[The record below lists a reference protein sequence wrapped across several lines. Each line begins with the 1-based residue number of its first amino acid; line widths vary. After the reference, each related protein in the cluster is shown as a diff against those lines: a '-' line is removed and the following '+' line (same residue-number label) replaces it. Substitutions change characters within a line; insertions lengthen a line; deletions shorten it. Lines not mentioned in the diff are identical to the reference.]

1 MKNRITTLILL
12 VLAVQL
18 TFAQVKRE
26 YQDEVFSQT
35 TVVVKHDKAS
45 DKEVL
50 NQYDLDDIGMD
61 QVIRITTE
69 DVVVE
74 EPNSNPAPQIK
85 QPEEKPV
92 VSKPVIPVVPEVA
105 PEDRKPKARRWAKR
119 PKKKEVQKEKKQ
131 EESVAVAPPEEKR
144 ERLNKGGKAERESKT
159 RSSKKVRSNKSVRK
173 ASKKKKRKKRKFKKA
188 KRKKFK
194 KKNKYSCYSF

>member
-35 TVVVKHDKAS
+35 TVVIKHDKAS
-45 DKEVL
+45 DKDVL
-50 NQYDLDDIGMD
+50 DQYDLDNIGMD

-69 DVVVE
+69 NIPVE
-74 EPNSNPAPQIK
+74 VPESNPTPKITQA
-85 QPEEKPV
+85 EESPRA
-92 VSKPVIPVVPEVA
+92 PEVA

-119 PKKKEVQKEKKQ
+119 PKKKEVQQEKKP
-131 EESVAVAPPEEKR
+131 EESIAIATPLEKPDKI
-144 ERLNKGGKAERESKT
+144 NKGGQQERET
-159 RSSKKVRSNKSVRK
+159 NARSSKKVRRSKSTRK
-173 ASKKKKRKKRKFKKA
+173 ASKKKKRKNRKFKKV

-194 KKNKYSCYSF
+194 KKNKYSCFSF